1 MEFPAEY
8 LDFVNEHRGD
18 DPVRLRLR
26 FHDDA
31 REWIPYAINNIS
43 ALRKCA
49 KFRLRDGEDFTPRV
63 IPLEVSAQ
71 QSTSAEVALLHSRLA
86 GEAHRVL
93 DMTFGLGLDAAMM
106 SSMHGRTVLGFELQE
121 LLVDAAE
128 VNFAERPNVDVIHG
142 DSVEYIRNY
151 TGLPYDLIFIDPAR
165 RGDCG
170 QRLFNLHDCQPD
182 LIELIPL
189 LKRNGKMILAK
200 LSPMLDVTQTLRDLP
215 GTTQLHIVEE
225 GGECKELFA
234 MISAEPVSE
243 PEIVI
248 DRFTAEGLRQWSFTR
263 QEESSARCRMLNS
276 MPRSGQWLLEPSAAT
291 MKAAP
296 FNLISAKLSVDVL
309 HANTHLYIADNPV
322 RDFPGNAYKILEAL
336 PLSSSVL
343 KTLGRTYPKAEI
355 AVRNLKGF
363 TPDSLRKKLKIKQ
376 GGDIRIYAATLS
388 FPSGAAPVILVTQR
402 G

>member
-1 MEFPAEY
+1 MEFSADY
-8 LDFVNEHRGD
+8 LDFVNEHRAD

-31 REWIPYAINNIS
+31 RDWVPYAINNIA
-43 ALRKCA
+43 ALKKCA
-49 KFRLRDGEDFTPRV
+49 KFRLRNGADFTPRV
-63 IPLEVSAQ
+63 IPLEISAQ

-86 GEAHRVL
+86 GDARRVI

-106 SSMHGRTVLGFELQE
+106 SSMPGRTILGFDLQE

-128 VNFAERPNVDVIHG
+128 VNFAEKPNVDVIHG

-182 LIELIPL
+182 IIELLPL

-200 LSPMLDVTQTLRDLP
+200 LSPMLDISQTLLDLP
-215 GTTQLHIVEE
+215 GTTQLHVVEE
-225 GGECKELFA
+225 SGECKELFA
-234 MISAEPVSE
+234 MISAEPVSD
-243 PEIVI
+243 PLIVI
-248 DRFTAEGLRQWSFTR
+248 NRFTAEGLRQWSFTR
-263 QEESSARCRMLNS
+263 TQEASATCRILNV
-276 MPRSGQWLLEPSAAT
+276 MPHSGQWLLEPSAAT

-296 FNLISAKLSVDVL
+296 FNLLSAKLSVAAL
-309 HANTHLYIADNPV
+309 HANTHLFIADNPV
-322 RDFPGNAYKILEAL
+322 ADFPGNAYEILEAL
-336 PLSSSVL
+336 PLSSSVI

-363 TPDSLRKKLKIKQ
+363 TADSLRKKLKIKQ
-376 GGDIRIYAATLS
+376 GSDIRIYAASMS
-388 FPSGAAPVILVTQR
+388 FPSGAAPVILVTRR